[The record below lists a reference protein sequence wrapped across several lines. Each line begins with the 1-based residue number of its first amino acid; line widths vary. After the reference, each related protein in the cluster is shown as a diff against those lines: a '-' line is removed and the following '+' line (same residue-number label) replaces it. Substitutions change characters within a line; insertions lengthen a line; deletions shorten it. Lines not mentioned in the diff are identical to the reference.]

1 MLSEYSFSLGIQFL
15 FRLHTGNSD
24 KQLKKKSTISA
35 RRGNNILSHS
45 FPVQIQ
51 LRLLNAKFYVNI

>member
-24 KQLKKKSTISA
+24 KQLKKKNPQLVQEEETI
-35 RRGNNILSHS
+35 
-45 FPVQIQ
+45 F
-51 LRLLNAKFYVNI
+51 